1 MWHVIHCAQEF
12 LVNPTKMSIALTSIA
27 IALTLFYIIRKESTP
42 LKLKTYA
49 IYGHITALIF
59 PIAFFSYTMS
69 CNVGLLA
76 CNRVVYEGI
85 AYSMPTAIL
94 ISFIIGHIAIPKM
107 YSLNATSIK
116 KGPVFSFVSLMAK
129 KLKLTTPNLYA
140 LDSSKP
146 KAFSTTGKNPSI
158 FISLNFLESLN
169 KKEIQ
174 AVMLHELAH
183 IKRGTSGFKI
193 STSLMRISPFFFFN
207 SFKILLKKEEK
218 IADDFVIK
226 TQKTSRHLNSAKQK
240 QNMLFVS

>member
-12 LVNPTKMSIALTSIA
+12 LVNSEKMSVALTSIA
-27 IALTLFYIIRKESTP
+27 IALVLFYILRKENTP
-42 LKLKTYA
+42 LKIKTYA

-59 PIAFFSYTMS
+59 PLAFFSYTMS

-107 YSLNATSIK
+107 YSLNATPIK
-116 KGPVFSFVSLMAK
+116 KGSLVTFISTISR
-129 KLKLTTPNLYA
+129 KLKITTPNLYA

-158 FISLNFLESLN
+158 FISLNFLEALN

-183 IKRGTSGFKI
+183 IKRGTSGFKV
-193 STSLMRISPFFFFN
+193 STLLMRLSPFSFFN
-207 SFKILLKKEEK
+207 SVKILLKKEEK
-218 IADDFVIK
+218 IADNFAVK
-226 TQKTSRHLNSAKQK
+226 LQGTTRHLTSAKQK
-240 QNMLFVS
+240 QNILTNS